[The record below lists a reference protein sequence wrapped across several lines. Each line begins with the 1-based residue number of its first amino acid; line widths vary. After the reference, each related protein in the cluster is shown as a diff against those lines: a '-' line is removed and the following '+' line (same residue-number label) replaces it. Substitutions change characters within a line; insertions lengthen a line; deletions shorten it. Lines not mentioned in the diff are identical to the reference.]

1 MILNYLC
8 PPALLYTVFTLIY
21 LILEISNEK
30 YHEAFVKAIIGIIF
44 ICILQ
49 AFCTMNLGIISW
61 ILVMI
66 PIIFYTYVTLLF
78 FFVFGLDPNDKDLSN
93 NTISKT
99 CSKPKPTPTTTP
111 SPKSAPAPA
120 PVPAPTPTPKPEPK
134 LEPYPVPDPSHWVP
148 SKHKSSTPIKT
159 SLYTL
164 SVVPSDSWRDSP
176 SYSPIIPDENLN
188 DTNDTNDTNDINGIN
203 DTNDTNDTNDIND
216 TSYTKTSAEFY
227 KTINK
232 ELSDYNSF
240 CSMYDKNTCSTYT
253 ACNFTNFKC
262 VLDTPYQNKFNDL
275 NDECLSRGKDKCKSD
290 KNCDLFG
297 SICLPSLIGTMDLL
311 NKKDCQNVQ
320 ENDYANMLKKLSV
333 QEKELRM
340 KKDAPF
346 ILQSIKNIDTSGC
359 GVVSLN
365 MMETLYGTKMK

>member
-8 PPALLYTVFTLIY
+8 PPALLYTVFTIIY

-66 PIIFYTYVTLLF
+66 PIIFYTYMTLLF
-78 FFVFGLDPNDKDLSN
+78 FFVFGLDPKDKDLSN
-93 NTISKT
+93 NTVSKT
-99 CSKPKPTPTTTP
+99 CSKPKPTPT
-111 SPKSAPAPA
+111 PKPAPAPGPAPGPAPAPA
-120 PVPAPTPTPKPEPK
+120 PAPAPTPQPK

-159 SLYTL
+159 KLYTL
-164 SVVPSDSWRDSP
+164 SVIPSDSWRDSP
-176 SYSPIIPDENLN
+176 SYSPIIPDKSTNDTSDTNDN
-188 DTNDTNDTNDINGIN
+188 DTNDNDINDNDTNDN
-203 DTNDTNDTNDIND
+203 D
-216 TSYTKTSAEFY
+216 KTLADFY

-275 NDECLSRGKDKCKSD
+275 YDECLSRGKDKCKSD
-290 KNCDLFG
+290 KNCELFG
-297 SICLPSLIGTMDLL
+297 STCLPSLIGTMDLL

-333 QEKELRM
+333 QEKEIRI
-340 KKDAPF
+340 KKDASF
-346 ILQSIKNIDTSGC
+346 FLQSIKNIDTSGC